1 MMSAN
6 SLRNQILWFKNLIC
20 DLNHTNLFNQFLSN
34 SLHEKHHIC
43 YKNSHIGLTFF
54 ENLQDLG
61 KKMKPDTICS
71 NPLYIYW

>member
-20 DLNHTNLFNQFLSN
+20 DLNHINLFNQFLSN

-43 YKNSHIGLTFF
+43 YKNSHIAVRWRLRHFNKSIKLLKLLT
-54 ENLQDLG
+54 
-61 KKMKPDTICS
+61 I
-71 NPLYIYW
+71 LYSLLPVP